1 MPVYISIMTGYI
13 LKVTVIY
20 TQPKERRNTTMTEKQ
35 IKQIEKQLP
44 QGEKIDRMYKAFEGG
59 IRVIT
64 KNADGCEI
72 RYNVSF
78 DADDNVSIKRF

>member
-1 MPVYISIMTGYI
+1 
-13 LKVTVIY
+13 
-20 TQPKERRNTTMTEKQ
+20 MTEKQ

-44 QGEKIDRMYKAFEGG
+44 QGEKIDRMYKTFEGE

>member
-1 MPVYISIMTGYI
+1 MTGYI
-13 LKVTVIY
+13 PELTVIY

-35 IKQIEKQLP
+35 IKQIENQLP
-44 QGEKIDRMYKAFEGG
+44 QGEKIDRMYQAFEGG

-72 RYNVSF
+72 RYNVNF
-78 DADDNVSIKRF
+78 DADDNASIKRF

>member
-20 TQPKERRNTTMTEKQ
+20 TQHKERRNTTMTEKQ
-35 IKQIEKQLP
+35 IKQIENQLP
-44 QGEKIDRMYKAFEGG
+44 QGEKIDRMYSAFEGE

-72 RYNVSF
+72 RYSASF
-78 DADDNVSIKRF
+78 DADDNASIKRF

>member
-1 MPVYISIMTGYI
+1 
-13 LKVTVIY
+13 
-20 TQPKERRNTTMTEKQ
+20 MTEKQ
-35 IKQIEKQLP
+35 IKQIEKQLL
-44 QGEKIDRMYKAFEGG
+44 QGEKIDRTYKAFEGG

-78 DADDNVSIKRF
+78 DADNNVSIKRF